1 MTDIR
6 IGFIGLG
13 AMGLPMARNLL
24 KNGYSLHVAVN
35 RNRKP
40 VDELVGLGAREL
52 ASTDE
57 VIAGSD
63 CIVAILPADA
73 EMESVLLS
81 DRALAAIRP
90 GQTLIEMTS
99 GTPSMMER
107 VAEAWQARGAQVLDA
122 PVSGGTVGAEQGTL
136 TVMAGGEPDVLE
148 SVRPVLEAMA
158 RKIYRVGGIG
168 AGKAIKA
175 INQMLAAIHMM
186 AAAEAA
192 ALAEKLG
199 IDPGILKEVI
209 GASSGASWMMA
220 NKLDGLISGQFE
232 PGFKLALM
240 HKDIRIAVSE
250 AGDDLRLGL
259 ARFVLDAYG
268 QAAVRYGELDFSA
281 ISKRI
286 KED

>member
-1 MTDIR
+1 MTAER

-13 AMGLPMARNLL
+13 AMGLPMARNLM
-24 KNGYSLHVAVN
+24 KRGYSLAVAVN
-35 RNRKP
+35 RSRKP
-40 VDELVGLGAREL
+40 VDELVRLGAVEL

-63 CIVAILPADA
+63 LICAILPADA
-73 EMESVLLS
+73 EMEAVLLS

-136 TVMAGGEPDVLE
+136 TVMAGGDPDVLDR
-148 SVRPVLEAMA
+148 VRPVLDAMA

-168 AGKAIKA
+168 SGKAIKA

-199 IDPGILKEVI
+199 IDASILKEVI

-220 NKLDGLISGQFE
+220 NKLDGLLKEQFE
-232 PGFKLALM
+232 PGFKLDLM
-240 HKDIRIAVSE
+240 KKDIRIAVSE
-250 AGDDLRLGL
+250 AGDDLRLEL
-259 ARFVLDAYG
+259 ARFVLDAYE
-268 QAAVRYGELDFSA
+268 QASVRYGELDFSA

>member
-1 MTDIR
+1 MTAVR
-6 IGFIGLG
+6 TGFIGLG

-24 KNGYSLHVAVN
+24 KNGYSLSVAVN
-35 RNRKP
+35 RNRQP
-40 VDELVGLGAREL
+40 VDKLVRQGAVEL
-52 ASTDE
+52 ASSEE
-57 VIAGSD
+57 VIARSD
-63 CIVAILPADA
+63 VICTILPADA
-73 EMESVLLS
+73 EMESVLLAEPVLS
-81 DRALAAIRP
+81 SLRP

-99 GTPSMMER
+99 GTPSMMRR

-136 TVMAGGEPDVLE
+136 TVMTGGDPEVLE
-148 SVRPVLEAMA
+148 RVRPILEAMA

-168 AGKAIKA
+168 SGKAIKA

-199 IDPGILKEVI
+199 IDSEILKEVI

-220 NKLDGLISGQFE
+220 NKLDSLLKEQFE
-232 PGFKLALM
+232 PGFKMALM
-240 HKDIRIAVSE
+240 KKDIRIAVSE
-250 AGDDLRLGL
+250 AGEDLRLGL
-259 ARFVLDAYG
+259 ARFVLDAYE
-268 QAAVRYGELDFSA
+268 QASAHYGELDFSA